1 MDIFDKCFE
10 FTKASEYRDKGLYP
24 YFIPIA
30 ENHGPRVK
38 MNGREMIMIGSNN
51 YLGLT
56 KDPRVQEA
64 AIQALEKFGTSCSGS
79 RFLNGTLELHE
90 EAERR
95 LAKFVR
101 KEAALMFT
109 TGYLTNFGSVSTLL
123 DRRSVVIS
131 DRTNHAC
138 INDGILNAKGVFP
151 SIAIK
156 RYFHNDM
163 DDLERVIS
171 SIDIDKPKIIVTDGV
186 FSMEGDIVR
195 LPRLV
200 EIAKKYRARLYVDD
214 AHGMGVLGET
224 GRGTMEHY
232 NAFDDVDLITTTFSK
247 SFASLGGFI
256 AGPREV
262 IDFIKHF
269 ARALIFSAAMPPAN
283 TAAVLKSLEIIE
295 TEPELVKR
303 VQRNGAKMRDEFQA
317 MGFDTGESEYTPIVP
332 LVIRDFDKTLAFWKA
347 LFDAG
352 IYTNAVVPPGVPA
365 DRSLLRTTYMATH
378 TDNDLDEVLDRVK
391 KIGKSM
397 GII

>member
-1 MDIFDKCFE
+1 LDIFDKCYE
-10 FTKASEYRDKGLYP
+10 FTKATEYRDKGLYP

-30 ENHGPRVK
+30 ENHGPRVLMK
-38 MNGREMIMIGSNN
+38 GREMLMIGSNN

-64 AIQALEKFGTSCSGS
+64 AIQAMEKFGTSCSGS

-95 LAKFVR
+95 LAKFVN

-131 DRTNHAC
+131 DKTNHAC
-138 INDGILNAKGVFP
+138 INDGMLLAKGIFP
-151 SIAIK
+151 TVTIK
-156 RYFHNDM
+156 RYQHNDM
-163 DDLERVIS
+163 DDLERVIQK
-171 SIDIDKPKIIVTDGV
+171 IDPDKPKIIVTDGV

-195 LPRLV
+195 LPRMI
-200 EIAKKYRARLYVDD
+200 EIAKKYNARLYVDD
-214 AHGMGVLGET
+214 AHGMGVLGKR
-224 GRGTMEHY
+224 GRGTLEHFD
-232 NAFDDVDLITTTFSK
+232 AFEDVDLITSTFSK

-256 AGPREV
+256 AGKKEV

-269 ARALIFSAAMPPAN
+269 SRALIFAAAMPPAN

-295 TEPELVKR
+295 TEPQLVHR
-303 VQRNGAKMRDEFQA
+303 LQQISARMRREFQA
-317 MGFDTGESEYTPIVP
+317 MGFDTGESEYTPIIP
-332 LVIRDFDKTLAFWKA
+332 LVIRDFDKTLGFWKA
-347 LFDAG
+347 LYDAG

-378 TDNDLDEVLDRVK
+378 TDEDLDEILDRVK
-391 KIGKSM
+391 KIGKQM